1 MVRCPAASHSGCR
14 RCRYRVGAFR
24 GTKRHGTSET
34 DHSGSMPANL
44 ITFVHLS
51 TFRRRTWRTR
61 PASSTPPPRRRDRR
75 TNDAIAVDNPKAALD
90 ALERLHEIGAKEI
103 ALVDLR
109 AAVREL
115 SQTRRTLRLP
125 RRRIKGRG
133 RQRFFRNRG
142 ERVSVS
148 VAAQKPEIDD
158 GENDYRLAV
167 EAFGGGK
174 RRLVARPRG
183 PGGRRVK

>member
-1 MVRCPAASHSGCR
+1 MVRCPAASHFGCP

-103 ALVDLR
+103 ALVDPR

-115 SQTRRTLRLP
+115 SRTRRTLPCREGAS
-125 RRRIKGRG
+125 K
-133 RQRFFRNRG
+133 
-142 ERVSVS
+142 
-148 VAAQKPEIDD
+148 AAGD
-158 GENDYRLAV
+158 NDFPAP
-167 EAFGGGK
+167 A
-174 RRLVARPRG
+174 
-183 PGGRRVK
+183 